1 MAVDF
6 GSAAPNLDVKEDSR
20 WRLLMLLEGK
30 VALVT
35 GAAQGIG
42 KGIATT
48 LAGEGA
54 VVVLTDIQEQ
64 KVADAAL
71 DVQKQTGGTTRSRR
85 LDVTDGTGIR
95 AVVEAIVEESG
106 RIDILVNNA
115 GVQEWVPFLET
126 SEEMWDRH
134 QAVNVKG
141 TFLLSQAVARIMVRQ
156 GGGKIINIAS
166 DSGVAPTPEGA
177 AAYCTSK
184 SAIIG
189 LTRVIAK
196 ELGRHRIY
204 CNAICP
210 GAINTPMTERFL
222 GSTLQNVNTLEALAE
237 MAALKRVGKPQDVG
251 RVALFLAC
259 PLSDFMTGEHLLVT
273 GGDIMSQ

>member
-1 MAVDF
+1 
-6 GSAAPNLDVKEDSR
+6 
-20 WRLLMLLEGK
+20 MLLEGK
-30 VALVT
+30 VAFIT

-42 KGIATT
+42 KGIAMS
-48 LAGEGA
+48 LGAEGA
-54 VVVLTDIQEQ
+54 LVVLTDVQEQ
-64 KVADAAL
+64 KVALAAAEIRE
-71 DVQKQTGGTTRSRR
+71 KTGATTKSRR
-85 LDVTDGTGIR
+85 LDVTDGNGIR
-95 AVVEAIVEESG
+95 ATVSAVEEEFG

-115 GVQEWVPFLET
+115 GVQEWVPFLDT
-126 SEEMWDRH
+126 TEEMWDRH
-134 QAVNVKG
+134 QAVNVKS

-177 AAYCTSK
+177 AAYCASK

-196 ELGRHRIY
+196 ELGPHRVY

-210 GAINTPMTERFL
+210 GAINTAMTARFL
-222 GSTLQNVNTLEALAE
+222 EKTGQKENSLEAWAQ
-237 MAALKRVGKPQDVG
+237 MAALKRVGEPADVG
-251 RVALFLAC
+251 RVALFLASH
-259 PLSDFMTGEHLLVT
+259 LSDFMTGEHLLVT

>member
-1 MAVDF
+1 
-6 GSAAPNLDVKEDSR
+6 
-20 WRLLMLLEGK
+20 MLLEGK

-54 VVVLTDIQEQ
+54 VVVLTDLQEQ
-64 KVADAAL
+64 KVADTAASIHE
-71 DVQKQTGGTTRSRR
+71 KTGGTTKSCR
-85 LDVTDGTGIR
+85 LDVSDAKAIR
-95 AVVEAIVEESG
+95 DVVAAIEAEYG

-126 SEEMWDRH
+126 SEELWDRH
-134 QAVNVKG
+134 QTVNVKG

-177 AAYCTSK
+177 AAYCASK

-196 ELGRHRIY
+196 ELGRHRVF

-210 GAINTPMTERFL
+210 GAINTPMMERFL
-222 GSTLQNVNTLEALAE
+222 NTTRQKESSLAAWAE
-237 MAALKRVGKPQDVG
+237 MAALKRVGEPEDVG

-259 PLSDFMTGEHLLVT
+259 HLSDFITGEHLLVT

>member
-1 MAVDF
+1 
-6 GSAAPNLDVKEDSR
+6 
-20 WRLLMLLEGK
+20 MLLEGK
-30 VALVT
+30 VAFIT

-42 KGIATT
+42 KGIAMS
-48 LAGEGA
+48 LGAEGA
-54 VVVLTDIQEQ
+54 LVVLTDVQEQ
-64 KVADAAL
+64 KVALAAAEIRE
-71 DVQKQTGGTTRSRR
+71 KTGATTKSRR
-85 LDVTDGTGIR
+85 LDVTDGNGIR
-95 AVVEAIVEESG
+95 ATVSAVLEEFG

-115 GVQEWVPFLET
+115 GVQEWVPFLDTTEET
-126 SEEMWDRH
+126 WDRH
-134 QAVNVKG
+134 QAVNVKS

-177 AAYCTSK
+177 AAYCASK

-196 ELGRHRIY
+196 ELGPHRVY

-210 GAINTPMTERFL
+210 GAINTAMTARFL
-222 GSTLQNVNTLEALAE
+222 EKTGQKENSLEAWAQ
-237 MAALKRVGKPQDVG
+237 MAALKRVGEPEDVG
-251 RVALFLAC
+251 RVALFLASH
-259 PLSDFMTGEHLLVT
+259 LSDFMTGEHLLVT

>member
-1 MAVDF
+1 
-6 GSAAPNLDVKEDSR
+6 
-20 WRLLMLLEGK
+20 MLLEGK
-30 VALVT
+30 IALVT

-42 KGIATT
+42 QGIAMA

-54 VVVLTDIQEQ
+54 AVVLADVQEQ
-64 KVADAAL
+64 KVAEAAAEIHE
-71 DVQKQTGGTTRSRR
+71 KTAGTTKSCR
-85 LDVTDGTGIR
+85 LDVTDGKAIR
-95 AVVEAIVEESG
+95 AVVESIEKEFG
-106 RIDILVNNA
+106 RIDILVNDA
-115 GVQEWVPFLET
+115 GIQEWVPFLET

-166 DSGVAPTPEGA
+166 DSGVAPTPEGGT
-177 AAYCTSK
+177 AYCASK
-184 SAIIG
+184 SAVIG
-189 LTRVIAK
+189 LTRSIAK
-196 ELGRHRIY
+196 ELGRHRVY

-222 GSTLQNVNTLEALAE
+222 KTWQKDKSLQTLGET
-237 MAALKRVGKPQDVG
+237 AALKRVGEPEDIA
-251 RVALFLAC
+251 RVAVFLASH
-259 PLSDFMTGEHLLVT
+259 LSDFITGEHLLVT

>member
-1 MAVDF
+1 VQKI
-6 GSAAPNLDVKEDSR
+6 GEI
-20 WRLLMLLEGK
+20 MLLDGK
-30 VALVT
+30 IALVT

-42 KGIATT
+42 KGIATA
-48 LAGEGA
+48 LAGERA

-64 KVADAAL
+64 KVTEAAAEIH
-71 DVQKQTGGTTRSRR
+71 KSTGAATKSCR
-85 LDVTDGTGIR
+85 LDVTDASGIG
-95 AVVEAIVEESG
+95 AVVASVEKEFG

-184 SAIIG
+184 SAVIG

-196 ELGRHRIY
+196 ELGRHGVY

-210 GAINTPMTERFL
+210 GAINTPMMERFL
-222 GSTLQNVNTLEALAE
+222 KTTQQKVNSVQAWAE
-237 MAALKRVGKPQDVG
+237 VAALKRIGQPEDIG
-251 RVALFLAC
+251 RVALFLASH
-259 PLSDFMTGEHLLVT
+259 LSDFITGEHLLVT

>member
-1 MAVDF
+1 
-6 GSAAPNLDVKEDSR
+6 
-20 WRLLMLLEGK
+20 MLLDGK
-30 VALVT
+30 IALVT

-42 KGIATT
+42 KGIAT
-48 LAGEGA
+48 AFAAEGA
-54 VVVLTDIQEQ
+54 VVVCTDIQAQ
-64 KVADAAL
+64 KLAEAAREIGE
-71 DVQKQTGGTTRSRR
+71 KTGAAIKSYV
-85 LDVTDGTGIR
+85 LDVTDRNGML
-95 AVVEAIVEESG
+95 AVVQTVEKELG

-115 GVQEWVPFLET
+115 GIQEWVPFLET
-126 SEEMWDRH
+126 GEEMWDRH

-141 TFLLSQAVARIMVRQ
+141 TFLLSQAVGRLMVRQ

-166 DSGVAPTPEGA
+166 DSGVAPTPEGG
-177 AAYCTSK
+177 AAYCASK

-196 ELGRHRIY
+196 ELGRHRVY

-222 GSTLQNVNTLEALAE
+222 KTTWQKEKTLEALAE
-237 MAALKRVGKPQDVG
+237 TAALKRVGAPEDIG
-251 RVALFLAC
+251 RVALFLASH
-259 PLSDFMTGEHLLVT
+259 LSDFVTGEHLLVT

>member
-1 MAVDF
+1 
-6 GSAAPNLDVKEDSR
+6 
-20 WRLLMLLEGK
+20 MLLTDK
-30 VALVT
+30 VALIT

-42 KGIATT
+42 RGIASS
-48 LAGEGA
+48 LAAEGA
-54 VVVLTDIQEQ
+54 LVVLTDIQAEQ
-64 KVADAAL
+64 VAETAA
-71 DVQKQTGGTTRSRR
+71 QIQSNTGVPTRYRP
-85 LDVTDGTGIR
+85 LDVTNANAIR
-95 AVVEAIVEESG
+95 STVSAVEKELG

-115 GVQEWVPFLET
+115 GIQEWVAFLET

-134 QAVNVKG
+134 QAVNVKS

-177 AAYCTSK
+177 AAYCASK

-196 ELGRHRIY
+196 ELGPHRVY

-210 GAINTPMTERFL
+210 GAINTAMTARFL
-222 GSTLQNVNTLEALAE
+222 ETTKQKENSLDAWAQ
-237 MAALKRVGKPQDVG
+237 MAALRRVGEPEDIG
-251 RVALFLAC
+251 RVALFLASH
-259 PLSDFMTGEHLLVT
+259 LSDFMTGEHLLVT

>member
-1 MAVDF
+1 
-6 GSAAPNLDVKEDSR
+6 
-20 WRLLMLLEGK
+20 MLLEGK
-30 VALVT
+30 LALVT

-42 KGIATT
+42 KGIATA
-48 LAGEGA
+48 LASEGA
-54 VVVLTDIQEQ
+54 GVVLTDIQEQ
-64 KVADAAL
+64 KVGETAAEIHE
-71 DVQKQTGGTTRSRR
+71 KTGGMTRSYR
-85 LDVTDGTGIR
+85 LDVANAAEIHT
-95 AVVEAIVEESG
+95 VVAAIEKEFG
-106 RIDILVNNA
+106 RIDVLVNNA
-115 GVQEWVPFLET
+115 GVQEWATFLDT

-156 GGGKIINIAS
+156 GGGKIVNIAS

-177 AAYCTSK
+177 AAYCASK

-196 ELGRHRIY
+196 ELGRHGVY

-222 GSTLQNVNTLEALAE
+222 RVTRQKENSLEAWAE
-237 MAALKRVGKPQDVG
+237 LAALKRVGEPEDVG

-259 PLSDFMTGEHLLVT
+259 HLSDFLTGEHLLVT

>member
-1 MAVDF
+1 
-6 GSAAPNLDVKEDSR
+6 
-20 WRLLMLLEGK
+20 MLLEGK
-30 VALVT
+30 VALIT
-35 GAAQGIG
+35 GAAQGI
-42 KGIATT
+42 ATAV
-48 LAGEGA
+48 AGEAA
-54 VVVLTDIQEQ
+54 VVVLADIQEQ
-64 KVADAAL
+64 KVAEAA
-71 DVQKQTGGTTRSRR
+71 VEIHQKTGARTKSCR
-85 LDVTDGTGIR
+85 LDVTDGSEIR
-95 AVVEAIVEESG
+95 AVADAVASELG

-141 TFLLSQAVARIMVRQ
+141 TFLLSQAVARHMVRQ
-156 GGGKIINIAS
+156 GSGKIINIAS
-166 DSGVAPTPEGA
+166 DSGVAPTPEGG

-196 ELGRHRIY
+196 ELGKNGVY

-222 GSTLQNVNTLEALAE
+222 KTTWQKDKSMSAWAE
-237 MAALKRVGKPQDVG
+237 MAALKRIGQPEDIG
-251 RVALFLAC
+251 RVALFLASH
-259 PLSDFMTGEHLLVT
+259 LSDFITGEHLLAT

>member
-1 MAVDF
+1 
-6 GSAAPNLDVKEDSR
+6 
-20 WRLLMLLEGK
+20 MLLEGK

-42 KGIATT
+42 KGIAAS
-48 LAGEGA
+48 LGAEGA
-54 VVVLTDIQEQ
+54 SVVLTDIQEP
-64 KVADAAL
+64 KVHETAAEIH
-71 DVQKQTGGTTRSRR
+71 DRTGATTRSFRM
-85 LDVTDGTGIR
+85 DVTDGADIR
-95 AVVEAIVEESG
+95 AIVAGVEKEFG

-177 AAYCTSK
+177 AAYCASK

-196 ELGRHRIY
+196 ELGRHRVF

-210 GAINTPMTERFL
+210 GTINTPMTERFL
-222 GSTLQNVNTLEALAE
+222 KATRQGENSLETWAE
-237 MAALKRVGKPQDVG
+237 MAALKRVGEPEDVG

-259 PLSDFMTGEHLLVT
+259 HLSDFLTGEHLLVT

>member
-1 MAVDF
+1 
-6 GSAAPNLDVKEDSR
+6 
-20 WRLLMLLEGK
+20 
-30 VALVT
+30 
-35 GAAQGIG
+35 
-42 KGIATT
+42 
-48 LAGEGA
+48 
-54 VVVLTDIQEQ
+54 
-64 KVADAAL
+64 
-71 DVQKQTGGTTRSRR
+71 
-85 LDVTDGTGIR
+85 
-95 AVVEAIVEESG
+95 
-106 RIDILVNNA
+106 VNNA

-210 GAINTPMTERFL
+210 GAINTPTTERFL
-222 GSTLQNVNTLEALAE
+222 ESTLQNVNTLEALAG
-237 MAALKRVGKPQDVG
+237 MAALKRVGEPQDVG

-259 PLSDFMTGEHLLVT
+259 HLSDFITGEHLLVT

>member
-1 MAVDF
+1 
-6 GSAAPNLDVKEDSR
+6 
-20 WRLLMLLEGK
+20 MLLEGK
-30 VALVT
+30 VALIT

-42 KGIATT
+42 KGIATS
-48 LAGEGA
+48 LAAEGA

-64 KVADAAL
+64 KVAEAAAEIHA
-71 DVQKQTGGTTRSRR
+71 KTGATTRSRR
-85 LDVTDGTGIR
+85 LDVTDGNGIR
-95 AVVEAIVEESG
+95 AVVEAVEQEFG

-115 GVQEWVPFLET
+115 GVQDWVPFLET

-134 QAVNVKG
+134 QAVNVKS

-177 AAYCTSK
+177 AAYCASK

-196 ELGRHRIY
+196 ELGPHRVY

-210 GAINTPMTERFL
+210 GAINTAMTERFL
-222 GSTLQNVNTLEALAE
+222 EATGQKENSLEAWAQ
-237 MAALKRVGKPQDVG
+237 MAALKRVGEPEDIG
-251 RVALFLAC
+251 RVALFLASH
-259 PLSDFMTGEHLLVT
+259 LSDFMTGEHLLVT

>member
-1 MAVDF
+1 
-6 GSAAPNLDVKEDSR
+6 
-20 WRLLMLLEGK
+20 MLLDGK

-42 KGIATT
+42 KGIAST

-54 VVVLTDIQEQ
+54 LVVLTDIQEQ
-64 KVADAAL
+64 KVAATAAAIHE
-71 DVQKQTGGTTRSRR
+71 QTGATTKSCR
-85 LDVTDGTGIR
+85 LDVSLAQEIR
-95 AVVEAIVEESG
+95 DVVAAIALEYG

-115 GVQEWVPFLET
+115 GIQEWMPFLEM
-126 SEEMWDRH
+126 SEELWDRH
-134 QAVNVKG
+134 QTVNAKG
-141 TFLLSQAVARIMVRQ
+141 TFLLAQAVARIMVRQ

-166 DSGVAPTPEGA
+166 DSGVAPTPEGGS
-177 AAYCTSK
+177 AYCASK

-196 ELGRHRIY
+196 ELGRHRVF

-222 GSTLQNVNTLEALAE
+222 KTTTQKEKSLEAWAE
-237 MAALKRVGKPQDVG
+237 MAALKRVGEPEDVG

-259 PLSDFMTGEHLLVT
+259 HLSDFITGEHVLVT

>member
-1 MAVDF
+1 
-6 GSAAPNLDVKEDSR
+6 
-20 WRLLMLLEGK
+20 MLLEGK
-30 VALVT
+30 VALIT

-42 KGIATT
+42 KGIATS
-48 LAGEGA
+48 LAAEGA

-64 KVADAAL
+64 KVAQAAAEIHE
-71 DVQKQTGGTTRSRR
+71 KTGATTRSRR
-85 LDVTDGTGIR
+85 LDVTDGNGIR
-95 AVVEAIVEESG
+95 AVVEAVEKEFG

-134 QAVNVKG
+134 QAVNVKS

-177 AAYCTSK
+177 AAYCASK

-196 ELGRHRIY
+196 ELGPHRVY

-210 GAINTPMTERFL
+210 GAINTAMTRTIPRDDRTEREQPGGL
-222 GSTLQNVNTLEALAE
+222 GRDGGLEESWRARGCWPRRALPRQPSVRLHDRRAPARHRRRHHEPVTGAE
-237 MAALKRVGKPQDVG
+237 LAALRKWRSG
-251 RVALFLAC
+251 
-259 PLSDFMTGEHLLVT
+259 
-273 GGDIMSQ
+273 

>member
-1 MAVDF
+1 
-6 GSAAPNLDVKEDSR
+6 
-20 WRLLMLLEGK
+20 MLLEGK
-30 VALVT
+30 VAVVT

-48 LAGEGA
+48 LAAEGA

-64 KVADAAL
+64 KVGETAAE
-71 DVQKQTGGTTRSRR
+71 VHQKTGGTTRSYR
-85 LDVTDGTGIR
+85 LDVADGAEIQTVVAGIDK
-95 AVVEAIVEESG
+95 EFG
-106 RIDILVNNA
+106 RIDVLVNNA
-115 GVQEWVPFLET
+115 GVQEWVPFLEM

-134 QAVNVKG
+134 QAVNIKG

-166 DSGVAPTPEGA
+166 DSGVAPTPEGG
-177 AAYCTSK
+177 AAYCASK

-196 ELGRHRIY
+196 ELGRHKVY

-210 GAINTPMTERFL
+210 GTINTPMTERFL
-222 GSTLQNVNTLEALAE
+222 RATLQKENSLEAMAKP
-237 MAALKRVGKPQDVG
+237 AALKRVGEPEDVA

-259 PLSDFMTGEHLLVT
+259 HLSDFVTGEHLLVT